1 MQMKRAFL
9 MGAAI
14 ALLGAIAPASAAG
27 SAMGRISY
35 IYPDGHR
42 LILDAEKTHSLAPSV
57 NTRTIGVAEFVN
69 LTVGPNGVVTAISP
83 GPPDLAAYWAPRDT
97 RQS

>member
-1 MQMKRAFL
+1 MQMKKSFL
-9 MGAAI
+9 IVAAA
-14 ALLGAIAPASAAG
+14 ALLGAASPAFTAG

-42 LILDAEKTHSLAPSV
+42 LILDAEKTYSLAPSV
-57 NTRTIGVAEFVN
+57 NTKAVGVAEFVN
-69 LTVGPNGVVTAISP
+69 LTLGPNDVVTTISP
-83 GPPDLAAYWAPRDT
+83 GPPDLAAYWALRDT